1 MGYFSKRGYYVTL
14 AVLFIIQWLMVGIS
28 RDDEFAEHSLFV
40 KYRPTFQVYFYSPLG
55 MDDRP
60 LGYPARLDQI
70 EARYDNFVRERH
82 WSSGDIPLILAEAV
96 MVAFGFL
103 LLGGI
108 LAYLRSAFC
117 TKHLNQISFKFILL
131 LSAPTALTGCA
142 SLKQDNKNNI
152 QQILSLSA
160 FNGTYVNPSITNDR
174 EFSSLWNQLN
184 LTDKIDTL
192 DFQKATIALEAQGNN
207 KIKATWLQNG
217 IEKKSLLLKG
227 KLKDNYFVS
236 RNKRTVIPIPL
247 IYGKVQNNQ
256 FQLSLGM
263 DGQLYVDRLQNRW
276 GWVFLFLAGK
286 DETVTYQYNTEKE

>member
-1 MGYFSKRGYYVTL
+1 MAYFSKRGYIVTL

-40 KYRPTFQVYFYSPLG
+40 KYRPTFQFYFYSPLG

-60 LGYPARLDQI
+60 PGYPARLDQM
-70 EARYDNFVRERH
+70 EARYDNFVRELH
-82 WSSGDIPLILAEAV
+82 WSSGDIPIILAEAV
-96 MVAFGFL
+96 MAVFGIL
-103 LLGGI
+103 VLGGI
-108 LAYLRSAFC
+108 LVYLRDAFGK
-117 TKHLNQISFKFILL
+117 KHPNQISLKFILL
-131 LSAPTALTGCA
+131 LSAATALTGCA

-152 QQILSLSA
+152 QQISSLSA
-160 FNGTYVNPSITNDR
+160 FNGTYVNPSITNDT

-184 LTDKIDTL
+184 LADKIDTL
-192 DFQKATIALEAQGNN
+192 DFQKATIALEVQGNN

-227 KLKDNYFVS
+227 ELKDNCFVS
-236 RNKRTVIPIPL
+236 RHKRTVVPIPL

-256 FQLSLGM
+256 FQLWLGT
-263 DGQLYVDRLQNRW
+263 DSQLHVDRLQNRW

-286 DETVTYQYNTEKE
+286 DETLEYQYKKLEE